1 MREPHHPSCAEL
13 ELSDVLHALSD
24 PARLAIVRHLE
35 TKGECSCGGFEL
47 EVSKATRSHHLRVLR
62 EAGVVRC
69 RPDGRRRYLT
79 LRRVDLEERF
89 PGLLGAVLATNG
101 RKLGEKPS
109 AATAA

>member
-1 MREPHHPSCAEL
+1 MREPHHPSCTEL

-79 LRRVDLEERF
+79 LRREDLEERF

-101 RKLGEKPS
+101 HRKDMAV
-109 AATAA
+109 AATSGR